1 MIDESKYE
9 GHTEG
14 KWEYNSATILATAK
28 GGNEIIA
35 EYPCWN
41 YNKDQLITKEEETNL
56 RLMADA
62 PLLLAEVKRLKKV
75 IEIMSYRMNPVDEG
89 CTLHEEKL
97 CGGIEGKCFLCE
109 EIKALQRGPYV
120 WGENA
125 PKSEAFYLEDG
136 VWKEQ
141 EGDEE

>member
-62 PLLLAEVKRLKKV
+62 PLLLAEVKRLRV
-75 IEIMSYRMNPVDEG
+75 IEEQRRRMGNVLADYCIEDVCDEFFEGDYSFYERLVKAYR
-89 CTLHEEKL
+89 
-97 CGGIEGKCFLCE
+97 
-109 EIKALQRGPYV
+109 
-120 WGENA
+120 
-125 PKSEAFYLEDG
+125 
-136 VWKEQ
+136 WK

>member
-14 KWEYNSATILATAK
+14 KWEYDSATIHATAK

-41 YNKDQLITKEEETNL
+41 YNKDQLITKEEEANL

-62 PLLLAEVKRLKKV
+62 PLLLAEVKRLREQLRLAK
-75 IEIMSYRMNPVDEG
+75 EWVDAY
-89 CTLHEEKL
+89 CSHDSLS
-97 CGGIEGKCFLCE
+97 
-109 EIKALQRGPYV
+109 R
-120 WGENA
+120 
-125 PKSEAFYLEDG
+125 EDFS
-136 VWKEQ
+136 KYT
-141 EGDEE
+141 GD